1 MEDVL
6 SMRSEKISSRLGRVK
21 DFLGAGS
28 HIVLPFKWWITAVTQ
43 GFQYDNC
50 LLRASALTYVT
61 SLAIVPFFAVAFS
74 VSKGLGFQNS
84 VYIREFLLRVFAQN
98 VELVDQVIQYI
109 NNTNVATLGM
119 IGVAF
124 IIITVFLLFNN
135 IETSF
140 NVIWGVKAG
149 RTPIR
154 KFTDYLAL
162 ILICPFLVIT
172 SFSMTAFLQKSH
184 LLEQIM
190 GVTFLSWL
198 RVFVIGFVLPL
209 LPVVLGLFV
218 IYSVIPNVRVKIR
231 SACAG
236 ALVSSILLQ
245 GTQWYFIRQSMGGN
259 KYNAIYGS
267 FAQVPMAFLLMY
279 WSWVVVLIGAE
290 VSYAVQ
296 NFKKSAKGG
305 SGKAGGGE
313 AMTSESRLR
322 AALELLVIMTRRARQ
337 GDAPL
342 ESSTLA
348 QKLRIP
354 LKDVNKVLDELV
366 ALGFVA
372 QICQDERLGFG
383 LYRLPQTLRLMDI
396 VKALLACSNCQEKKE
411 KSADSELV
419 GRVLE
424 AFCRS
429 ASLSP
434 ENMTL
439 EAFAAEGGKKDKDL
453 KLEDGDM
460 GGSQTAHGTGG
471 EG

>member
-1 MEDVL
+1 M
-6 SMRSEKISSRLGRVK
+6 SRLKKIFRVPGIF
-21 DFLGAGS
+21 DVPGS
-28 HIVLPFKWWITAVTQ
+28 RSRVLLSLKWWIAAVIR

-84 VYIREFLLRVFAQN
+84 VYIRELLLRVFAQN
-98 VELVDQVIQYI
+98 AGLVDQVIEYI

-124 IIITVFLLFNN
+124 IVVTVFLLFNN

-149 RTPIR
+149 RTFVR

-172 SFSMTAFLQKSH
+172 SFSITAFLQKSH

-218 IYSVIPNVRVKIR
+218 IYTVIPNVRVKIR

-236 ALVSSILLQ
+236 ALVSSVLLQ
-245 GTQWYFIRQSMGGN
+245 MTQWYFIRQSMGGN

-296 NFKKSAKGG
+296 NFKKSAKEGTGKSG
-305 SGKAGGGE
+305 SQEG
-313 AMTSESRLR
+313 MTAESRLR
-322 AALELLVIMTRRARQ
+322 MGLELLVIMTRRARL
-337 GDAPL
+337 GRVPL
-342 ESSTLA
+342 ESSSLA
-348 QKLRIP
+348 QILQVP

-372 QICQDERLGFG
+372 QICQDEGVGYG

-396 VKALLACSNCQEKKE
+396 VTALLRCTTGREKRE
-411 KSADSELV
+411 KSPDSEMV
-419 GRVLE
+419 GQVLE
-424 AFCRS
+424 SFCRS
-429 ASLSP
+429 ASQSP

-439 EAFAAEGGKKDKDL
+439 EEFAQERKEGMK
-453 KLEDGDM
+453 EDAG
-460 GGSQTAHGTGG
+460 
-471 EG
+471 